1 MNRYAMFPVLALLG
15 AGTVMSGCTTVVG
28 ARPGKYPPAIPP
40 QPVVAA
46 PTDGTVYQAPT
57 AITLFDD
64 VKARRIGDTITI
76 VLNERMQASK
86 SASTDASK
94 ASDFNSGNPVLGGQK
109 PTLNGLEVLNN
120 VWKSEQTFAGKGSSS
135 QSNKLNGSITVTVY
149 DVLPNGNLLVR
160 GEKWLT
166 LNQGEEYVQIS
177 GIVRPTDIRTN
188 NEVPSYKVADA
199 RITYSGNGAVADSN
213 KPGVLARVFLKLW
226 PL

>member
-1 MNRYAMFPVLALLG
+1 MNRFIRRLFPALLG
-15 AGTVMSGCTTVVG
+15 AAVLMAGCAPVVG
-28 ARPGKYPPAIPP
+28 VRPGRYPPAPPP
-40 QPVVAA
+40 QPVVTA
-46 PTDGTVYQAPT
+46 PVDGTVYQEAT
-57 AITLFDD
+57 SMTLFND

-94 ASDFNSGNPVLGGQK
+94 ASDFDSGKPVLGGQV

-135 QSNKLNGSITVTVY
+135 QSNKLDGSITVTVY
-149 DVLPNGNLLVR
+149 DILPNGNLKVQ

-166 LNQGEEYVQIS
+166 LNQGEEYVQVS

-213 KPGVLARVFLKLW
+213 RPGVLARVFLRLW